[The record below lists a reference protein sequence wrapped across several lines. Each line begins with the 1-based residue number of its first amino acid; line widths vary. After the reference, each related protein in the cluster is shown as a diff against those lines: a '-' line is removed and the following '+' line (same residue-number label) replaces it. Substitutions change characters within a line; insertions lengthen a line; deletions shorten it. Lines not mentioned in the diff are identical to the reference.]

1 LYTIGMKIEDYTGGD
16 AFQREKRTVFS
27 TEWLPICAEGQMAGP
42 GDFVSLSVGGW
53 GVVAV
58 RDKEATL
65 RVLRN
70 ACRHQNMPVVAM
82 PAGRCERFRCRF
94 HGWTYDLQ
102 GRFLEAPTPVA
113 PTDPASPD
121 NDMRVLVT
129 DCRSGIAFFSLSPQA
144 SPPAALAEALPPYG
158 GTITTEI
165 ACNWKVCVEHL
176 LSHDVGWR
184 WPLLALRSEPGGVV
198 VVEQVVP
205 HTFLRT
211 RLLTHVFGAA
221 TETQSQSLGAFKQIC
236 ERLQLDRSAGIM
248 AAGDNALLATFH
260 RQLADAY
267 AQDSAPAP
275 P

>member
-1 LYTIGMKIEDYTGGD
+1 MQTEDYTGGD

-27 TEWLPICAEGQMAGP
+27 TEWLPACAEAQLAGP
-42 GDFVSLSVGGW
+42 GDFVAVSVGGW

-70 ACRHQNMPVVAM
+70 ACRHQNMSVVAL
-82 PAGRCERFRCRF
+82 PAGRCEHFRCRF

-102 GRFLEAPTPVA
+102 GRFGGAPKPVA
-113 PTDPASPD
+113 PADPASPD
-121 NDMRVLVT
+121 NDMRVLT
-129 DCRSGIAFFSLSPQA
+129 AECRSGIVFFSLAPQA
-144 SPPAALAEALPPYG
+144 LPPPALAEAPPAYG

-165 ACNWKVCVEHL
+165 ACNWKVCAEHL
-176 LSHDVGWR
+176 MSGDVAWH
-184 WPLLALRSEPGGVV
+184 WPLLGLRAEQGGVM

-211 RLLTHVFGAA
+211 RLVTHAFGAA
-221 TETQSQSLGAFKQIC
+221 VDTRREQVEAFKQAC
-236 ERLQLDRSAGIM
+236 ERLQFDRNAGVM
-248 AAGDNALLATFH
+248 ATGDSGLAATFH

-267 AQDSAPAP
+267 ARDIASTPS
-275 P
+275 